1 MLTGSDI
8 LIYRMLYNLV
18 EMRLNTTIQM
28 EKLRYRQNE
37 RGKKLF

>member
-8 LIYRMLYNLV
+8 LIYRMLITLLK
-18 EMRLNTTIQM
+18 MRLNTTIQM